1 MIGAIEN
8 VAEPRL
14 RASTKRVRQ
23 HRERRRNGL
32 RLMTVAMPEANI
44 EHAITR
50 GLLKPEDRTKPWP
63 VIQAC
68 YASWLSDKAMQ
79 CLIRNGV
86 INANECGEAAAILR
100 SISNWLERAGHEQYR
115 LKDRQRVTHL
125 FRK

>member
-1 MIGAIEN
+1 MSDAIEN
-8 VAEPRL
+8 VAEPRICTS
-14 RASTKRVRQ
+14 RERVRQ

-68 YASWLSDKAMQ
+68 YASWLSDTAMQ
-79 CLIRNGV
+79 WLIRNGV
-86 INANECGEAAAILR
+86 INSDERGDTAAILR
-100 SISNWLERAGHEQYR
+100 SISNWLERAG
-115 LKDRQRVTHL
+115 K
-125 FRK
+125 

>member
-44 EHAITR
+44 EHAISR
-50 GLLKPEDRTKPWP
+50 GLLKPEDRTKPWA

-68 YASWLSDKAMQ
+68 YASWLSDTAMQ
-79 CLIRNGV
+79 WLIRNAV
-86 INANECGEAAAILR
+86 INGKERGDAAAILR
-100 SISNWLERAGHEQYR
+100 SISKWLERAGHEESSR
-115 LKDRQRVTHL
+115 
-125 FRK
+125 

>member
-1 MIGAIEN
+1 MTTAIEN
-8 VAEPRL
+8 VAESRIC
-14 RASTKRVRQ
+14 ASTERVRQ

-68 YASWLSDKAMQ
+68 YASSLSDKAIQ
-79 CLIRNGV
+79 WLIRNGV
-86 INANECGEAAAILR
+86 INGNERGDAAAILR
-100 SISNWLERAGHEQYR
+100 SISKWLERAGHEESSR
-115 LKDRQRVTHL
+115 
-125 FRK
+125 

>member
-32 RLMTVAMPEANI
+32 RLMTVATPEANI
-44 EHAITR
+44 EHAISR
-50 GLLKPEDRTKPWP
+50 GLLKPEDRTKPWA

-68 YASWLSDKAMQ
+68 YASWAVGHS
-79 CLIRNGV
+79 
-86 INANECGEAAAILR
+86 NAVAYP
-100 SISNWLERAGHEQYR
+100 ERGDQWQGARGCSRHSPE
-115 LKDRQRVTHL
+115 H
-125 FRK
+125 

>member
-1 MIGAIEN
+1 MTGSSEN
-8 VAEPRL
+8 VAEPRIC
-14 RASTKRVRQ
+14 ASTQRVRQ
-23 HRERRRNGL
+23 HRERLRNGL

-79 CLIRNGV
+79 WLIWNAV
-86 INANECGEAAAILR
+86 INSNERGDAAAILR
-100 SISNWLERAGHEQYR
+100 SISNWLERAGP
-115 LKDRQRVTHL
+115 
-125 FRK
+125 